1 MCMRESLRRVELA
14 ASSRAGA
21 RAVVG
26 EGDGPRAPPVVERR
40 RGPQEDLAVLGL
52 VPALTAGHPHGA
64 LHLLGELI
72 AKLGLDLGADVE
84 ERDLVA
90 LHRGERLD
98 RVASLR
104 LVFVV

>member
-14 ASSRAGA
+14 ASSREGA
-21 RAVVG
+21 RVVVG

-64 LHLLGELI
+64 LHLLGELL
-72 AKLGLDLGADVE
+72 AYLGLDLGADFLL
-84 ERDLVA
+84 RFLA
-90 LHRGERLD
+90 SLHRGQ
-98 RVASLR
+98 R
-104 LVFVV
+104 LVRGA